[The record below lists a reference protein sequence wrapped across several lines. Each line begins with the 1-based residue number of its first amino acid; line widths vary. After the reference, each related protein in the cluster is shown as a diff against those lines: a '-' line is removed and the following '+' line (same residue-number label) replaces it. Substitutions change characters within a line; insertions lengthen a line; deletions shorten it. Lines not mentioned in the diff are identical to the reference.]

1 MPTKTIEL
9 TASKK
14 SARTLRR
21 ALLVCLPASALAL
34 ACATVAGPAVAQSRF
49 YGSWSV
55 VIMTRGGACQSGL
68 RYGVQIV
75 NGQVI
80 GGGGGADVR
89 GRVSPGGQFAV
100 SVSAGGQWAS
110 GSGHLNISSGGGVW
124 RGQGNAGYCQ
134 GTWVAQ
140 RSGGYG
146 AQALEGPGPGQRP
159 IYNDAPRYYLP
170 PGGGYYG
177 PAAGHRPHLLS
188 ETARA
193 YGKRPRPWSDE
204 VQIGL
209 WSKCPT
215 EHDL

>member
-1 MPTKTIEL
+1 LIDQQTIVSTRRCAMFSKTIQLKASDREAL
-9 TASKK
+9 TVRKG
-14 SARTLRR
+14 LR
-21 ALLVCLPASALAL
+21 ACLGVSALAL
-34 ACATVAGPAVAQSRF
+34 AWVAAAGPAVAQSRF
-49 YGSWSV
+49 DGTWSV

-89 GRVSPGGQFAV
+89 GRVGPGGGVAV

-110 GSGHLNISSGGGVW
+110 GSGRLNMITGGGVW

-140 RSGGYG
+140 RSGYG
-146 AQALEGPGPGQRP
+146 AQAMEGEGPGPVQRP
-159 IYNDAPRYYLP
+159 LYNYAPRYYMP

-177 PAAGHRPHLLS
+177 PAAGQ
-188 ETARA
+188 
-193 YGKRPRPWSDE
+193 Y
-204 VQIGL
+204 
-209 WSKCPT
+209 
-215 EHDL
+215 